1 MHFAS
6 HLPSV
11 TWYPTDADPELLASI
26 NAWRHASDLPNLR
39 PARWLDVLKKPWPTI
54 EVDAV
59 VNINMLQA
67 SPWEACPA
75 LFEGVAQVLRPGGVV
90 VMYGPYKRAGKH
102 TSESNASFDATVRE
116 NDPRWG
122 VRNLEDVAA
131 AAHAR
136 GLILEEV
143 IEMPIISPSSTAH
156 RQPTKV
162 EFASELPE
170 YHAQM
175 ARWPRAST
183 SIAIQPTISVRD
195 VQARLHQPAMG

>member
-1 MHFAS
+1 MSEDCRRYFAAVPRNRDVILEVLRRVLPENAAVLEVASGSGEHGVHFAS

-59 VNINMLQA
+59 VNINMLQV

-131 AAHAR
+131 AAHTR

-143 IEMPIISPSSTAH
+143 IEMPANNLAVIF
-156 RQPTKV
+156 R
-162 EFASELPE
+162 
-170 YHAQM
+170 AQ
-175 ARWPRAST
+175 T
-183 SIAIQPTISVRD
+183 TD
-195 VQARLHQPAMG
+195 

>member
-1 MHFAS
+1 MSEDCRRYFAAVPRNRDVILEVLRRVLPENAAVLEVASGSGEHGVHFAS

-11 TWYPTDADPELLASI
+11 TWHPTDADPELLASI

-59 VNINMLQA
+59 VNINMLQV

-143 IEMPIISPSSTAH
+143 IEMPANNLAVIYRAQTA
-156 RQPTKV
+156 
-162 EFASELPE
+162 
-170 YHAQM
+170 
-175 ARWPRAST
+175 
-183 SIAIQPTISVRD
+183 D
-195 VQARLHQPAMG
+195 